1 MLPFNID
8 FVIFFMKIV
17 RKLIKNNKLPY
28 VVIPIILAR
37 NLDLNC
43 GDFVEIEKK
52 NNKIVIEKVERNDK
66 RKR

>member
-1 MLPFNID
+1 
-8 FVIFFMKIV
+8 MKIV
-17 RKLIKNNKLPY
+17 RKLIKNNELPY